1 VDICLVLGV
10 RGGCFYGADGEWRE
24 KGGGFLLLLAGRGV
38 WLVSE
43 LNKGLLLLSMCR
55 VGRVSLSIVFAYGN
69 GGAG

>member
-1 VDICLVLGV
+1 ME
-10 RGGCFYGADGEWRE
+10 GEW
-24 KGGGFLLLLAGRGV
+24 GGSLLLLAGRGV